1 MPSST
6 QRAWSDQNKLALHA
20 SSLCRRGHITSSYLT
35 KVALYLLGDGVSS
48 IEDRRSATLKR
59 VALTALKLADYA
71 AKSWRWWPSLSHG
84 REHVCGRLVC
94 REWRGSPVFTPLGSL
109 SIDSRLPFE
118 RGWVRSVEPTISIGR
133 WPAGKSP
140 IPKLEC
146 RMRKLAS
153 TMPKVGCRKR
163 KLKGQMLNV
172 GCKKNECTFHWTWR
186 SNSKTWLVLMKS
198 WTSKAKT
205 WLLHE
210 SKLNVEC
217 KKVESRVQTQ
227 MANTKCRIDCV
238 KYNVKWNIEFW
249 RKWNAILLCKFR
261 WYDVTHHS

>member
-94 REWRGSPVFTPLGSL
+94 REWRGSSESTPLGSL
-109 SIDSRLPFE
+109 SIDSRPPFE

-153 TMPKVGCRKR
+153 TLPKVGCRKR

-172 GCKKNECTFHWTWR
+172 GCKKMNVHSIELEGRIRKLDWCLWKVER
-186 SNSKTWLVLMKS
+186 RKRKLDCCMNPS
-198 WTSKAKT
+198 WMLSAK
-205 WLLHE
+205 
-210 SKLNVEC
+210 KLNHEC
-217 KKVESRVQTQ
+217 KLKWQTQ
-227 MANTKCRIDCV
+227 
-238 KYNVKWNIEFW
+238 NVG
-249 RKWNAILLCKFR
+249 
-261 WYDVTHHS
+261 